1 MQQEAQESPPAYNE
15 YPTELPQRFPIGAR
29 QVSPLV
35 NVTELQCHLRL
46 LGAIDKLKGVVQAQE
61 DGIAATNKDLAWV
74 VFVNRAVYRFY
85 AWSSGYW
92 NYDQPGLS
100 EDVMPPL
107 DVIMVWHA
115 YLLVSDST

>member
-1 MQQEAQESPPAYNE
+1 MQREVQEQPPTYNE
-15 YPTELPQRFPIGAR
+15 YPTQLPQRFPIGGHE
-29 QVSPLV
+29 VSPLV

-46 LGAIDKLKGVVQAQE
+46 LGAIHRLKGVVQAQE
-61 DGIAATNKDLAWV
+61 DGIAATNRDLAWV

-92 NYDQPGLS
+92 KYDKPGLS
-100 EDVMPPL
+100 EELMPPL

-115 YLLVSDST
+115 YLLVSGST